1 MDTGGQKVIRLVTVV
16 QVLIDVLTYSS
27 VIFSVGVSDNK
38 MQWSTESAAAMSDGS
53 QLTDTHPESSLGRDA
68 STFSDG
74 RTQDALTVML
84 PSVPSLSAHPYK
96 GMTHGQR

>member
-1 MDTGGQKVIRLVTVV
+1 
-16 QVLIDVLTYSS
+16 
-27 VIFSVGVSDNK
+27 

-53 QLTDTHPESSLGRDA
+53 QLTDTLAHSESSLGRDA

-74 RTQDALTVML
+74 RTQDAMTVML

-96 GMTHGQR
+96 GSVKTHGRR

>member
-1 MDTGGQKVIRLVTVV
+1 MYWLQWETGAKCV
-16 QVLIDVLTYSS
+16 S
-27 VIFSVGVSDNK
+27 GVSDNK
-38 MQWSTESAAAMSDGS
+38 MQWSAESTAAMSDGG
-53 QLTDTHPESSLGRDA
+53 QLTDTLAHPESSLGRDA

-96 GMTHGQR
+96 GSIKTHGQR